1 MLKNHKKINT
11 YTFFKKINELRS
23 VVFCEINDI
32 KNIILNPISKCVV
45 LGDGAVG
52 KTCLLMVYAK
62 EYFMFKNKNNL
73 EFRFLFVLQFSTQ
86 YLQLKGTVKGN
97 VKGTVKGNVKG
108 TVTGTVKETV
118 KGIVKG
124 TVKE

>member
-1 MLKNHKKINT
+1 ML
-11 YTFFKKINELRS
+11 
-23 VVFCEINDI
+23 FCEINDI
-32 KNIILNPISKCVV
+32 KNTMLNYISKCVV

-62 EYFMFKNKNNL
+62 EYFMFKNQNSLK
-73 EFRFLFVLQFSTQ
+73 FRFLFVLQFSTQ

-108 TVTGTVKETV
+108 TVTGTVKE
-118 KGIVKG
+118 
-124 TVKE
+124 